1 MEKKKNNAVEK
12 VENVSKKSEK
22 SSPKKATNKKA
33 KERLKKQ
40 KQILRANKKEE
51 RKKLLAEKK
60 AERKALKEQKRA
72 ELKNKKAHQKAEK
85 EKAKATALRERNR
98 RKEQRKLK
106 KQEMK
111 DARQKRKDALKRE
124 TKTQRAKRL
133 INEKRAKR
141 EQKRQRQERKGETK
155 RQKLLAKKE
164 KKEQKRIH
172 RAERRKDRKGFGGWL
187 AAVISLGVVT
197 LVLAS
202 VLTFTFLVPR
212 ASDTLL
218 ETTYQRAFYDTVMQ
232 VDNMDLNLSKA
243 LATKD
248 SGALQKYLV
257 DLAINSELAEN
268 DIQELPL
275 QDESKFYTAKLI
287 NQIGDYAKYL
297 NKKLIDGEG
306 ITKEEYQTLK
316 RLYSSNLTLKN
327 TLKRVMD
334 GIGEDYSFTELASA
348 DTDDLVLSSLNE
360 LQNLSVEYPELIY
373 DGPFSDG
380 LDKITAKGITGEEIS
395 ASKALEKFNSL
406 FSGYGVENAENVG
419 ALDGVIPC
427 YNVQGEIDGDVI
439 FAQISK
445 QGGNL
450 IMFAYAG
457 TCESVK
463 IEQDTA
469 IEIAEKYLNELG
481 YENMNSVWANLAG
494 NVYTINLAYI
504 KDGIIVYP
512 DLVKVRVCGETGK
525 VIGLEASSYYQSH
538 TERTIESAKI
548 SEKTARESVLDGI
561 EIFSVRK
568 ALVPIGE
575 KTEKLCYEFSGE
587 MDGDT
592 YYVYIDAISGKQVEM
607 FKVVSGTEGTL
618 LM

>member
-12 VENVSKKSEK
+12 VENVSNKAKKN
-22 SSPKKATNKKA
+22 SPKKATKKA

-40 KQILRANKKEE
+40 KRVLRDNKKEE

-72 ELKNKKAHQKAEK
+72 ELKNKKAHQKAER

-133 INEKRAKR
+133 LNEKRAKR
-141 EQKRQRQERKGETK
+141 EQRKQRLEKRSEAK
-155 RQKLLAKKE
+155 RQKMLAKKE
-164 KKEQKRIH
+164 RKEQKRIH

-187 AAVISLGVVT
+187 AAVISLGVVS

-202 VLTFTFLVPR
+202 VLAFTFLMPR
-212 ASDTLL
+212 ATDTLL

-248 SGALQKYLV
+248 EGALQKYLV

-297 NKKLIDGEG
+297 NKKLIDGESL
-306 ITKEEYQTLK
+306 TTEEYQTLK
-316 RLYSSNLTLKN
+316 KLYSSNLTLKN
-327 TLKRVMD
+327 TLKNVMD
-334 GIGEDYSFTELASA
+334 NMGEGYSFMELAEA
-348 DTDDLVLSSLNE
+348 DTDDIVLSSLTE

-380 LDKITAKGITGEEIS
+380 LDKITAKGVTGEEIS

-406 FSGYGVENAENVG
+406 FSGYGVEKAENVG
-419 ALDGVIPC
+419 MLDGVIPC
-427 YNVQGEIDGDVI
+427 YNVQGEIDGDI
-439 FAQISK
+439 IYAQISK
-445 QGGNL
+445 QGGHL

-457 TCESVK
+457 SCERVE

-469 IEIAEKYLNELG
+469 IEIAEKYLGELG
-481 YENMNSVWANLAG
+481 YEDMNSVWANLAR
-494 NVYTINLAYI
+494 NVYTINLAYV
-504 KDGIIVYP
+504 KDGVVVYP

-525 VIGLEASSYYQSH
+525 VIGLEATSYYQSH
-538 TERTIESAKI
+538 TERDIESAKI
-548 SEKTARESVLDGI
+548 SEKTAREKVSSGI
-561 EIFSVRK
+561 EISSVRK

>member
-12 VENVSKKSEK
+12 VENATKKTAK
-22 SSPKKATNKKA
+22 KSPKKATKNA

-40 KQILRANKKEE
+40 NKVLKAQKREE

-72 ELKNKKAHQKAEK
+72 ELKNKRAHLKAEK

-98 RKEQRKLK
+98 KKEQRKLK

-111 DARQKRKDALKRE
+111 DARKKRKDALKRE
-124 TKTQRAKRL
+124 TKTQRAKRIL
-133 INEKRAKR
+133 NEKRARR
-141 EQKRQRQERKGETK
+141 EQKKHRHEQKSEKR
-155 RQKLLAKKE
+155 RQKVLAKKE
-164 KKEQKRIH
+164 RKEQKRNH

-187 AAVISLGVVT
+187 AAVISLGVVS

-202 VLTFTFLVPR
+202 VLAFTFLMPR
-212 ASDTLL
+212 ATDTLL
-218 ETTYQRAFYDTVMQ
+218 ETSYQRAFYDTVMQ

-248 SGALQKYLV
+248 TGALQKYLV

-306 ITKEEYQTLK
+306 ITSEEYQTLK

-327 TLKRVMD
+327 TLKDVMD
-334 GIGEDYSFTELASA
+334 NMSEDYSFMELAEAGA
-348 DTDDLVLSSLNE
+348 DDIVLSSLGE

-380 LDKITAKGITGEEIS
+380 LDKISAKGISGEEIS
-395 ASKALEKFNSL
+395 ASKAVEKFNSL
-406 FSGYGVENAENVG
+406 FSGYGIENAENVG
-419 ALDGVIPC
+419 MLDGVIPC
-427 YNVQGEIDGDVI
+427 YNVQGEIDGDII

-445 QGGNL
+445 QGGHL

-469 IEIAEKYLNELG
+469 VEIAEKYLSELG
-481 YENMNSVWANLAG
+481 YESMNSVWANLAG
-494 NVYTINLAYI
+494 NVYTINLAHI
-504 KDGIIVYP
+504 KDGVVVYP

-525 VIGLEASSYYQSH
+525 VIGMEASSYYQSH
-538 TERTIESAKI
+538 TERSIESAKI
-548 SEKTARESVLDGI
+548 SEKTARENVFNSI
-561 EIFSVRK
+561 EILSVRK

-575 KTEKLCYEFSGE
+575 KTEKLCYEFCGE

-592 YYVYIDAISGKQVEM
+592 YYVYIDAINGKQVEM
-607 FKVVSGTEGTL
+607 FKVVRGTEGTL

>member
-12 VENVSKKSEK
+12 VENATKKTTK
-22 SSPKKATNKKA
+22 KSPKKATKNA

-40 KQILRANKKEE
+40 NKILKAQKREE

-72 ELKNKKAHQKAEK
+72 ELKNKRAHLKAEK

-98 RKEQRKLK
+98 KKEQRKLK

-111 DARQKRKDALKRE
+111 DERKKRKDALKRE
-124 TKTQRAKRL
+124 TKTQRAKRIL
-133 INEKRAKR
+133 NEKRARR
-141 EQKRQRQERKGETK
+141 EQKKHRLEQKSEKR
-155 RQKLLAKKE
+155 RQKVLAKKE
-164 KKEQKRIH
+164 RKEQKRNH

-187 AAVISLGVVT
+187 AAVISLGVVS

-202 VLTFTFLVPR
+202 VLAFTFLMPR
-212 ASDTLL
+212 ATDTLL
-218 ETTYQRAFYDTVMQ
+218 ETSYQRAFYDTVMQ

-248 SGALQKYLV
+248 TGALQKYLV

-306 ITKEEYQTLK
+306 ITSEEYQTLK

-327 TLKRVMD
+327 TLKDVMD
-334 GIGEDYSFTELASA
+334 NMSEDYSFMELAEA
-348 DTDDLVLSSLNE
+348 DTDDIVLSSLGE

-380 LDKITAKGITGEEIS
+380 LDKITAKGISGEEIS
-395 ASKALEKFNSL
+395 ASKAVEKFNSL
-406 FSGYGVENAENVG
+406 FSGYGIENAENVG
-419 ALDGVIPC
+419 MLDGVIPC
-427 YNVQGEIDGDVI
+427 YNVQGEIDGDII

-445 QGGNL
+445 QGGHL

-469 IEIAEKYLNELG
+469 VEIAEKYLSELG
-481 YENMNSVWANLAG
+481 YESMNSVWANLAG
-494 NVYTINLAYI
+494 NVYTINLAHI
-504 KDGIIVYP
+504 KDGVVVYP

-525 VIGLEASSYYQSH
+525 VIGMEASIYYQSH
-538 TERTIESAKI
+538 TERSIESAKI
-548 SEKTARESVLDGI
+548 SEKTARENVFNSI
-561 EIFSVRK
+561 EILSVRK

-575 KTEKLCYEFSGE
+575 KTEKLCYEFCGE

-607 FKVVSGTEGTL
+607 FKVVRGTEGTL

>member
-12 VENVSKKSEK
+12 VENATKKTAK
-22 SSPKKATNKKA
+22 KSPKKATKNA

-40 KQILRANKKEE
+40 NKVLKAQKREE

-72 ELKNKKAHQKAEK
+72 ELKNKRAHLKAEK

-98 RKEQRKLK
+98 KKEQRKLK

-111 DARQKRKDALKRE
+111 DERKKRKDALKRE
-124 TKTQRAKRL
+124 TKTQRAKRIL
-133 INEKRAKR
+133 NEKRARR
-141 EQKRQRQERKGETK
+141 EQKKHRHEQKSEKR
-155 RQKLLAKKE
+155 RQKVLAKKE
-164 KKEQKRIH
+164 RKEQKRNH

-187 AAVISLGVVT
+187 AAVISLGVVS

-202 VLTFTFLVPR
+202 VLAFTFLMPR
-212 ASDTLL
+212 ATDTLL
-218 ETTYQRAFYDTVMQ
+218 ETSYQRAFYDTVMQ
-232 VDNMDLNLSKA
+232 VDNMDLNLSKV

-248 SGALQKYLV
+248 TGALQKYLV

-306 ITKEEYQTLK
+306 ITSEEYQTLK

-327 TLKRVMD
+327 TLKDVMD
-334 GIGEDYSFTELASA
+334 NMSEDYSFMELAEAGA
-348 DTDDLVLSSLNE
+348 DDIVLSSLGE

-380 LDKITAKGITGEEIS
+380 LDKITAKGISGEEIS
-395 ASKALEKFNSL
+395 ASKAVEKFNSL
-406 FSGYGVENAENVG
+406 FSGYGIENAENVG
-419 ALDGVIPC
+419 MLDGVIPC
-427 YNVQGEIDGDVI
+427 YNVQGEIDGDII

-445 QGGNL
+445 QGGHL

-469 IEIAEKYLNELG
+469 VEIAEKYLSELG
-481 YENMNSVWANLAG
+481 YESMNSVWANLAG
-494 NVYTINLAYI
+494 NVYTINLAHI
-504 KDGIIVYP
+504 KDGVVVYP

-525 VIGLEASSYYQSH
+525 VIGMEASSYYQSH
-538 TERTIESAKI
+538 TERSIESAKI
-548 SEKTARESVLDGI
+548 SEKTARENVFNSI
-561 EIFSVRK
+561 EILSVRK

-575 KTEKLCYEFSGE
+575 KTEKLCYEFCGE

-607 FKVVSGTEGTL
+607 FKVVRGTEGTL

>member
-12 VENVSKKSEK
+12 VENATKKTAKKSH
-22 SSPKKATNKKA
+22 KKATKNA

-40 KQILRANKKEE
+40 NKVLKAQKREE

-72 ELKNKKAHQKAEK
+72 EVKNKRAHLKAEK

-98 RKEQRKLK
+98 KKEQRKLK

-111 DARQKRKDALKRE
+111 DARKKRKDALKRE
-124 TKTQRAKRL
+124 TKTQRAKRIL
-133 INEKRAKR
+133 NEKRARR
-141 EQKRQRQERKGETK
+141 EQKKHRLEQKSEKR
-155 RQKLLAKKE
+155 RQKVLAKKE
-164 KKEQKRIH
+164 RKEQKRNH

-187 AAVISLGVVT
+187 AAVISLGVVS

-202 VLTFTFLVPR
+202 VLAFTFLMPR
-212 ASDTLL
+212 ATDTLL
-218 ETTYQRAFYDTVMQ
+218 ETSYQRAFYDTVMQ

-248 SGALQKYLV
+248 TGALQKYLV

-306 ITKEEYQTLK
+306 ITSEEYQTLK

-327 TLKRVMD
+327 TLKDVMSNMS
-334 GIGEDYSFTELASA
+334 EDYSFMELAEA
-348 DTDDLVLSSLNE
+348 DTDDIVLSSLGE

-380 LDKITAKGITGEEIS
+380 LDKITAKGISGEEIS
-395 ASKALEKFNSL
+395 ASKAVEKFNSL
-406 FSGYGVENAENVG
+406 FSGYGIENAENVG
-419 ALDGVIPC
+419 MLDGVIPC
-427 YNVQGEIDGDVI
+427 YNVQGEIDGDII

-445 QGGNL
+445 QGGHL

-469 IEIAEKYLNELG
+469 VEIAEKYLSELG
-481 YENMNSVWANLAG
+481 YESMNSVWANLAG
-494 NVYTINLAYI
+494 NVYTINLAHI
-504 KDGIIVYP
+504 KDGVVVYP

-525 VIGLEASSYYQSH
+525 VIGMEASSYYQSH
-538 TERTIESAKI
+538 TERSIESAKI
-548 SEKTARESVLDGI
+548 SEKTARENVFSSI
-561 EIFSVRK
+561 EILSVRK

-575 KTEKLCYEFSGE
+575 KTEKLCYEFCGE

>member
-12 VENVSKKSEK
+12 VENATKKTAK
-22 SSPKKATNKKA
+22 KSPKKANKNA

-40 KQILRANKKEE
+40 NKVLKAQKREE

-72 ELKNKKAHQKAEK
+72 ELKNKRAHLKAEK

-98 RKEQRKLK
+98 KKEQRKLK

-111 DARQKRKDALKRE
+111 DARKKRKDALKRE
-124 TKTQRAKRL
+124 TKTQRAKRIL
-133 INEKRAKR
+133 NEKRARR
-141 EQKRQRQERKGETK
+141 EQKKHRLEQKGEER
-155 RQKLLAKKE
+155 RQKVLAKKE
-164 KKEQKRIH
+164 RKEQKRNH

-187 AAVISLGVVT
+187 AAVISLGVVS

-202 VLTFTFLVPR
+202 VLAFTFLMPR
-212 ASDTLL
+212 ATDTLL
-218 ETTYQRAFYDTVMQ
+218 ETSYQRAFYDTVMQ

-248 SGALQKYLV
+248 TGALQKYLV

-306 ITKEEYQTLK
+306 ITSEEYQTLK

-327 TLKRVMD
+327 TLKDVMSNMS
-334 GIGEDYSFTELASA
+334 EDYSFMELAEAGA
-348 DTDDLVLSSLNE
+348 DDIVLSSLGE

-380 LDKITAKGITGEEIS
+380 LDKITAKGISGEEIS
-395 ASKALEKFNSL
+395 ASKAVEKFNSL
-406 FSGYGVENAENVG
+406 FSGYGIENAENVG
-419 ALDGVIPC
+419 TLDGVIPC
-427 YNVQGEIDGDVI
+427 YNVQGEIDGDII

-445 QGGNL
+445 EGGHL

-469 IEIAEKYLNELG
+469 VEIAEKYLSELG
-481 YENMNSVWANLAG
+481 YESMNSVWANLAG
-494 NVYTINLAYI
+494 NVYTINLAHI
-504 KDGIIVYP
+504 KDGVVVYP

-525 VIGLEASSYYQSH
+525 VIGMEASSYYQSH
-538 TERTIESAKI
+538 TARSIESAKI
-548 SEKTARESVLDGI
+548 SEKTARENVFSSI
-561 EIFSVRK
+561 EILSVRK

-575 KTEKLCYEFSGE
+575 KTEKLCYEFCGE

>member
-12 VENVSKKSEK
+12 VENATKKTAK
-22 SSPKKATNKKA
+22 KSPKKATKNA

-40 KQILRANKKEE
+40 NKVLKAQKREE

-72 ELKNKKAHQKAEK
+72 ELKNKRAHLKAEK

-98 RKEQRKLK
+98 KKEQRKLK

-111 DARQKRKDALKRE
+111 DARKKRKDALKRE
-124 TKTQRAKRL
+124 TKTQRAKRIL
-133 INEKRAKR
+133 NEKRARR
-141 EQKRQRQERKGETK
+141 EQKKHRLEQKGEER
-155 RQKLLAKKE
+155 RQKVLAKKE
-164 KKEQKRIH
+164 RKEQKRNH

-187 AAVISLGVVT
+187 AAVISLGVVS

-202 VLTFTFLVPR
+202 VLAFTFLMPR
-212 ASDTLL
+212 ATDTLL
-218 ETTYQRAFYDTVMQ
+218 ETSYQRAFYDTVMQ

-248 SGALQKYLV
+248 TGALQKYLV

-306 ITKEEYQTLK
+306 ITSEEYQTLK

-327 TLKRVMD
+327 TLKDVMSNMS
-334 GIGEDYSFTELASA
+334 EDYSFMELAEAGA
-348 DTDDLVLSSLNE
+348 DDIVLSSLGE

-380 LDKITAKGITGEEIS
+380 LDKITAKGISGEEIS
-395 ASKALEKFNSL
+395 ASKAVEKFNSL
-406 FSGYGVENAENVG
+406 FSGYGIENAENVG
-419 ALDGVIPC
+419 TLDGVIPC
-427 YNVQGEIDGDVI
+427 YNVQGEIDGDII

-445 QGGNL
+445 EGGHL

-469 IEIAEKYLNELG
+469 VEIAEKYLSELG
-481 YENMNSVWANLAG
+481 YESMNSVWANLAG
-494 NVYTINLAYI
+494 NVYTINLAHI
-504 KDGIIVYP
+504 KDGVVVYP

-525 VIGLEASSYYQSH
+525 VIGMEASSYYQSH
-538 TERTIESAKI
+538 TARSIESAKI
-548 SEKTARESVLDGI
+548 SEKTARENVFSSI
-561 EIFSVRK
+561 EILSVRK

-575 KTEKLCYEFSGE
+575 KTEKLCYEFCGE